1 MIIRY
6 LAAFFLASIVTF
18 GLFFLMQ
25 RLIAAGEIELNK
37 DDVRIRVS
45 LGNVR
50 DAQEIREIV
59 RKPEEVK
66 PELAPEMEI
75 QMSLSVGNVSDP
87 VNFSTRN
94 TEVANVATG
103 IGTSFVPDREYLPIV
118 RVPPQYPARAA
129 ERGLEGYVVVVFTV
143 TPMGSTTNIKVVE
156 STDKVFERNA
166 VRAALRFKYKPKV
179 VDGEATMVEGVRTK
193 IEFKLDS

>member
-75 QMSLSVGNVSDP
+75 QMSLSV
-87 VNFSTRN
+87 
-94 TEVANVATG
+94 AT
-103 IGTSFVPDREYLPIV
+103 
-118 RVPPQYPARAA
+118 
-129 ERGLEGYVVVVFTV
+129 
-143 TPMGSTTNIKVVE
+143 
-156 STDKVFERNA
+156 
-166 VRAALRFKYKPKV
+166 
-179 VDGEATMVEGVRTK
+179 
-193 IEFKLDS
+193 

>member
-1 MIIRY
+1 M
-6 LAAFFLASIVTF
+6 
-18 GLFFLMQ
+18 
-25 RLIAAGEIELNK
+25 
-37 DDVRIRVS
+37 
-45 LGNVR
+45 
-50 DAQEIREIV
+50 
-59 RKPEEVK
+59 
-66 PELAPEMEI
+66 
-75 QMSLSVGNVSDP
+75 SDP

>member
-1 MIIRY
+1 
-6 LAAFFLASIVTF
+6 
-18 GLFFLMQ
+18 MQ